1 MRQGWDAEAHNWVAF
16 ARTPGLDQSYQ
27 EVILPA
33 LISLLPPP
41 GGLTLDLACGE
52 GRLSRHLAKLGHRVV
67 GIDASATLVTFA
79 ASHDNAEPAVLG
91 DAAAL
96 PFGDEV
102 LDLVVASMCLHD
114 IDDLPGTAREAAR
127 VLTPGGRLCA
137 AIPHPLA
144 TVGSFAERDAAAP
157 FVISGSYLDEA
168 PSRLTIDRGGV
179 CLTFHSTHRPLE
191 SYLRALEQAGLL
203 TETIRETK
211 VPSHLVT
218 RDPNERRWQR
228 IPPFLHLRALKPAR

>member
-1 MRQGWDAEAHNWVAF
+1 MRQGWESEARNWVAF
-16 ARTPGLDQSYQ
+16 ARTPGMDQSYQ

-33 LISLLPPP
+33 LLGLLPPP

-52 GRLSRHLAKLGHRVV
+52 GRLSRRLGELGHRVV
-67 GIDASATLVTFA
+67 GVDASPTLVSFA
-79 ASHDNAEPAVLG
+79 VGHDNAEPAVLG

-96 PFGDEV
+96 PFGDEAF
-102 LDLVVASMCLHD
+102 DLVVASMCLHD
-114 IDDLPGTAREAAR
+114 IDDLLGALCEAAR
-127 VLTPGGRLCA
+127 VLKRAGRLCA
-137 AIPHPLA
+137 VLPHPLVTA
-144 TVGSFAERDAAAP
+144 GSFADHDGAAP

-179 CLTFHSTHRPLE
+179 RLTFHSQHRPLE

-203 TETIRETK
+203 TETIRETS
-211 VPSHLVT
+211 VPGELVA
-218 RDPNERRWQR
+218 RDLSERRWQR